1 MEKNESKAM
10 SIVSRRG
17 IFYQSFGIYKEIGG
31 FYDYGPVGV
40 RIRRNIENAWRRLFV
55 DMLQAIEIESS
66 SIMPEAVFE
75 ASGHLST
82 FTDPMTKCKVCN
94 TPYRADKLLE
104 SFYEKK
110 HDYKSMEEVKKLSLE
125 ELDRKIRE
133 HGIKCEKCGGE
144 LGKVEKFN
152 LMFQL
157 KIGPTGSET
166 GYLRPETAQGIFVDF
181 RDLFKTQG
189 LKMPALI
196 AQVGKSYRNE
206 ISPRQQLVRMR
217 EFTQMELEL
226 FFDPEEEE
234 KDIGFIEL
242 EKVLDTK
249 ISFIKSGEEEA
260 IKASLKELLESKSI
274 PNKYFALL
282 LYLEN
287 RLMQEIGF
295 DEKAYRF
302 RELEKEEL
310 PHYSKGNVDLEVNT
324 EYGFIEVAGNAY
336 RTDYDLSS
344 HARVSGVEITVV
356 NNGRKFVP
364 HVVEASMGLDRLLF
378 SIIENSV
385 VSGDREWDWLRLKES
400 IAPYK
405 YAVFPLQKDDKLLK
419 KARELAKMLV
429 EKGVSAY
436 YSDSGSIGKRYAKA
450 DEIGVPYCITI
461 DYQTLE
467 DDTVTIRNRD
477 DSKQI
482 RKGIAELLSSS

>member
-1 MEKNESKAM
+1 MERKENESKVLN
-10 SIVSRRG
+10 IVSRRG
-17 IFYQSFGIYKEIGG
+17 IFFQAFGIYKELGG
-31 FYDYGPVGV
+31 FYDYGPIGV

-55 DMLQAIEIESS
+55 EMTQAIEIEST
-66 SIMPEAVFE
+66 SIMPEVVFK
-75 ASGHLST
+75 ASSHLST
-82 FTDPMTKCKVCN
+82 FTDPMVRCKACN

-104 SFYEKK
+104 EFYEKRN
-110 HDYKSMEEVKKLSLE
+110 DTKSLDAVKKMSIE
-125 ELDRKIRE
+125 EMEKRIKE
-133 HGIKCEKCGGE
+133 HGIRCAKCGGE
-144 LGKVEKFN
+144 LSKVEKFN
-152 LMFQL
+152 LMFQV
-157 KIGPTGSET
+157 KIGPTGDET

-189 LKMPALI
+189 MKMPALI

-226 FFDPEEEE
+226 FFDPEEEAKE
-234 KDIGFIEL
+234 IGFFKIENL
-242 EKVLDTK
+242 LDTR
-249 ISFIKSGEEEA
+249 ISFLEAGKSEA
-260 IKASLKELLESKSI
+260 VNASLRELLEAKKI

-282 LYLEN
+282 LYLEE
-287 RLMQEIGF
+287 RLMNEFGF
-295 DEKAYRF
+295 DKKSYRF

-344 HARVSGVEITVV
+344 HARTSGVEINVV

-364 HVVEASMGLDRLLF
+364 HVVEASMGLDRMLF
-378 SIIENSV
+378 SILENSV
-385 VSGDREWDWLRLKES
+385 ANDGRGWDLLKLSES

-405 YAVFPLQKDDKLLK
+405 YGIFPLQKDEKLIE
-419 KARELAKMLV
+419 KARELAKLLV
-429 EKGVSAY
+429 EKGVQCY

-461 DYQTLE
+461 DYQTID
-467 DDTVTIRNRD
+467 DDTATIRDRD
-477 DSKQI
+477 TAKQI
-482 RKGIAELLSSS
+482 RKNIGEIA